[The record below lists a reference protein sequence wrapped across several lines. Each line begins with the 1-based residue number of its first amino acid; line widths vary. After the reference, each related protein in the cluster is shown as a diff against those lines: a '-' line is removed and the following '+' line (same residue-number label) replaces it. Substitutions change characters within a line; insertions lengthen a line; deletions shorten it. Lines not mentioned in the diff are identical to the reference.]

1 MTWRWKEEEVGRT
14 SGSQK
19 RNERTDRQLAA
30 GGRNWS
36 RRAFRLVEG
45 ARVKRT
51 DLKGTILL
59 ADIGLLLSA
68 SFRYLATVI
77 SLERGIPAG
86 QKRSY
91 LPLFQ
96 S

>member
-1 MTWRWKEEEVGRT
+1 MSEQT
-14 SGSQK
+14 
-19 RNERTDRQLAA
+19 A
-30 GGRNWS
+30 NWPP
-36 RRAFRLVEG
+36 AVEIGRLVEG
-45 ARVKRT
+45 ARVKRA